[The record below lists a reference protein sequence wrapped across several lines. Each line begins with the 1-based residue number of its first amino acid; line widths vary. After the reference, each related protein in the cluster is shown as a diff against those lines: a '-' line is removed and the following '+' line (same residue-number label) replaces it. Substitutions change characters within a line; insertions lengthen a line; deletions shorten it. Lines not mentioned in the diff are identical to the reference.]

1 MQQQAVFTSAKFVL
15 LDKNIWM
22 TCLLW
27 LKVVSHLPAAA
38 KEGIQVQDG
47 KSLIHLFF
55 MLLFFVL
62 CCNEG
67 VKEQLSRIS
76 IKSDKIQIPEAWLL
90 RYQGHNT

>member
-1 MQQQAVFTSAKFVL
+1 M
-15 LDKNIWM
+15 DKNIWM

-27 LKVVSHLPAAA
+27 PKVVSHLPAAA

-55 MLLFFVL
+55 MLLLFFVL

-90 RYQGHNT
+90 RSQGHNT